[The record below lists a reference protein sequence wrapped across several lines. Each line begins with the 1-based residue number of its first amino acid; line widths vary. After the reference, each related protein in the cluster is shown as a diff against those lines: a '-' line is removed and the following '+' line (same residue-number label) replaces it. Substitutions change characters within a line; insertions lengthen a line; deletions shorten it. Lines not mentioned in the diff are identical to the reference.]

1 VQNYEN
7 NLKILT
13 IVKRKIRT
21 HNNFKEKSI
30 NLKQTLQG
38 MMKISL
44 ITYLLWGI
52 AIVGFSQNLEPAQKK
67 NKWGYVKADNPKKFV
82 IKAKFEE
89 AYPFGKWLDSSFA
102 FVRNGDYYGIIDRKG
117 KWVIKPNYDT
127 IFTQKKLGEVL
138 LFAKK
143 SNESFLLNRK
153 GEIVSEGFGSV
164 EPLNKEVF
172 LVVKNKQMG
181 IFLRKNDKYETILPP
196 EFDYVAVVNF
206 TNTLFQTK
214 KNGKIRFYDLKT
226 KKFSEEYDKHQSI
239 RIRDTATYETFIV
252 VEKNAKKG
260 LIDEKMNFIVNIEYD
275 NIRHFKEKR
284 KSTIF
289 ELTKAGKK
297 GLIDETGKTILPIE
311 FEYFLYDQNAYI
323 TAQKNNLLGLYDTTG
338 KQILNHLYEDIRFW
352 KEQNVFQV
360 TKDKLQGLV
369 SMEEKIVLPILYKNL
384 MRVSYQTPCYILAT
398 KEKGKNILALENNT
412 VQQISQED
420 FEELIAIE
428 PPQLKFIGK
437 MKGKENVY
445 LLDEKKL
452 KKILKNDYDEIT
464 TFNKTFYKVR
474 SKGKQYFLD
483 KKTEQLTALPP
494 HTLLLNEDALYMTE
508 DRKFKKYTEGQPEG
522 TFYLEQDDKAFFW
535 NINTQQLT
543 PTERIIPFSS
553 DNQMLKSQNQPLQNR
568 KRNTQKTRKK

>member
-1 VQNYEN
+1 MQNYEN
-7 NLKILT
+7 NLKILA

-30 NLKQTLQG
+30 NLEQTLQG

-52 AIVGFSQNLEPAQKK
+52 AIVGFSQDLEPAQKK
-67 NKWGYVKADNPKKFV
+67 NKWGYVKKENPQKFV

-102 FVRNGDYYGIIDRKG
+102 FVRNGSYGIIDRKG

-172 LVVKNKQMG
+172 LAVKNNQMG
-181 IFLRKNDKYETILPP
+181 ILLRKNDVYETILPI
-196 EFDYVAVVNF
+196 EFDYVSVVNF
-206 TNTLFQTK
+206 KNTLFQVK
-214 KNGKIRFYDLKT
+214 KNGKIRFYDLTT

-311 FEYFLYDQNAYI
+311 FDGFLYDQNASYI
-323 TAQKNNLLGLYDTTG
+323 TALKNNLFGLYDTTG

-360 TKDKLQGLV
+360 SKDKLQGLV
-369 SMEEKIVLPILYKNL
+369 STEEKIVLPILYKNL

-452 KKILKNDYDEIT
+452 KKTLKNDYDEIT

-483 KKTEQLTALPP
+483 KKTEKLTALPP

-522 TFYLEQDDKAFFW
+522 TFYLEQDEKAFFW

-568 KRNTQKTRKK
+568 ERNTQKTRKK